1 MSNSYYD
8 LFLTLPVTDEVRDV
22 LPALFNQLGFEGFV
36 EEDNGFHCYIKHDLY
51 TESVHDQA
59 VVILDTVFNAPDAV
73 TSRTELVERN
83 WNEEWEK
90 TIQPIWV
97 TDTLVIAP
105 TWSPVDA
112 TPGRIVLVI
121 DPKMSFGTGYHET
134 TRLMLRMMQDHIPP
148 DSAVLDVGT
157 GTGVLAIAAV
167 KLGARHAIGVDIDEW
182 SADNG
187 NENIERNRLEGKVDI
202 RIGSLDVVSEPVFD
216 VILANIIRSTI
227 LELLPAMLGKLTPNG
242 TLFLSGLMLDDQSP
256 IEEALRAQSCI
267 VTGVL
272 RENEWIG
279 MMAQK
284 HSVAG

>member
-1 MSNSYYD
+1 MNNNYYD
-8 LFLTLPVTDEVRDV
+8 LFLTLPVTDDVRDM
-22 LPALFNQLGFEGFV
+22 LPALFQELGFEGFV

-51 TESVHDQA
+51 NDSVHAQA
-59 VVILDTVFNAPDAV
+59 ASILEGVFHAPNAI
-73 TSRTELVERN
+73 TSRTELIERN

-105 TWSPVDA
+105 TWSPVEA
-112 TPGRIVLVI
+112 LEGRTVLVI

-134 TRLMLRMMQDHIPP
+134 TRLMLRMMQAHMPTA
-148 DSAVLDVGT
+148 STVLDVGT

-167 KLGARHAIGVDIDEW
+167 KLGGRYAIGVDIDEW

-187 NENIERNRLEGKVDI
+187 NENIERNGLVGKVSI
-202 RIGSLDVVSEPVFD
+202 RIGSLDVVPEPEFE
-216 VILANIIRSTI
+216 VILANIIRNTI
-227 LELLPAMLGKLTPNG
+227 LELLSAMLEKLRPEG
-242 TLFLSGLMLDDQSP
+242 TMFLSGLLVEDQAP
-256 IEEALRAQSCI
+256 IEEALLARGCT
-267 VTGVL
+267 VTGVM

-284 HSVAG
+284 K

>member
-1 MSNSYYD
+1 MTNNYYD
-8 LFLTLPVTDEVRDV
+8 LFLTLPITDEVRDT
-22 LPALFNQLGFEGFV
+22 LPALFNELGFEGFV
-36 EEDNGFHCYIKHDLY
+36 EEDNGFHCYIRHDAY
-51 TESVHDQA
+51 SDSVHEQA
-59 VVILDTVFNAPDAV
+59 QTILATIFNAPDAI
-73 TSRTELVERN
+73 TSRTELADRN

-105 TWSPVDA
+105 TWSPVEPA
-112 TPGRIVLVI
+112 EGRTVLVI

-134 TRLMLRMMQDHIPP
+134 TRLMLRMMQEHIP
-148 DSAVLDVGT
+148 AGCTALDVGT

-187 NENIERNRLEGKVDI
+187 NENISRNGLEGKVDI
-202 RIGSLDVVSEPVFD
+202 RIGSLDVVPEPVFD
-216 VILANIIRSTI
+216 VILANIIRMTI
-227 LELLPAMLGKLTPNG
+227 LELLDAMLAKLAPKG
-242 TLFLSGLMLDDQSP
+242 MLFLSGLLVEDQAP
-256 IEEALRAQSCI
+256 IEEALIARQCT
-267 VTGVL
+267 VTGVI

-284 HSVAG
+284 L